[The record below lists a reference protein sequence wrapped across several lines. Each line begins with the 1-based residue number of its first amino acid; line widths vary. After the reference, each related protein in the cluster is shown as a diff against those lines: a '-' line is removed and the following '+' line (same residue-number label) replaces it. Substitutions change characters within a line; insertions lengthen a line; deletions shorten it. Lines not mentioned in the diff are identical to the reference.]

1 MLFGYIGNLIGG
13 AVRDV
18 IELGD
23 VILEDIKSIPDEL
36 SKGYDKGL
44 ISNGDNQAPVKD
56 KPVTPTQSSPKEKTT
71 TNTEEE

>member
-1 MLFGYIGNLIGG
+1 MLFGYLGNLIGG

-44 ISNGDNQAPVKD
+44 ISNGDNTAPVKD
-56 KPVTPTQSSPKEKTT
+56 KPVTQTQTQTT
-71 TNTEEE
+71 TNTEAE

>member
-44 ISNGDNQAPVKD
+44 ISNSDNTAPVNNTPVAQTQQAP
-56 KPVTPTQSSPKEKTT
+56 TT
-71 TNTEEE
+71 TTEAE

>member
-44 ISNGDNQAPVKD
+44 ISNGDNIAPAKG
-56 KPVTPTQSSPKEKTT
+56 KPVTPTEKTT
-71 TNTEEE
+71 TNTEAE

>member
-1 MLFGYIGNLIGG
+1 MLFGYLGNLIGG

-44 ISNGDNQAPVKD
+44 ISNGDNKAPVKK
-56 KPVTPTQSSPKEKTT
+56 KPATPTQSSPTEKTT
-71 TNTEEE
+71 TNTEAE

>member
-44 ISNGDNQAPVKD
+44 ISSGDNTAPVNNT
-56 KPVTPTQSSPKEKTT
+56 PVAPTQTQQSPTT
-71 TNTEEE
+71 TTEAE

>member
-36 SKGYDKGL
+36 SEGYKKGL
-44 ISNGDNQAPVKD
+44 ISNGDNIAPVKD
-56 KPVTPTQSSPKEKTT
+56 KPVKTT
-71 TNTEEE
+71 TTTEAE